1 MSATTTRQTQGG
13 SDVSVQTAGARR
25 STTTEQQPTR
35 VTRTQE
41 PQQVTRNVQ
50 GATTTVQQQLEY
62 VGCTISFTIEI
73 ETTPPPKALA

>member
-1 MSATTTRQTQGG
+1 MASTTTNQSVGG
-13 SDVSVQTAGARR
+13 SDTSVQTAGERR
-25 STTTEQQPTR
+25 STTTETQPTR

-50 GATTTVQQQLEY
+50 EASKTVQQQLEY